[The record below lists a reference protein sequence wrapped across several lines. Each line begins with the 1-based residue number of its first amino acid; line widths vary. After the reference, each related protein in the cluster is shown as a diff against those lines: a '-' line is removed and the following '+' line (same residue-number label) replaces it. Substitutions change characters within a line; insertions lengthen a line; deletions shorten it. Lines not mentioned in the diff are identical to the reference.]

1 MAPGRVSDRSIET
14 ERFERKLLRARPG
27 TRVGERARHE
37 VDDPGDEI
45 WRRPRGSASPTFR
58 IGALVDDRTSPA
70 RSTMAEAAAAEIE
83 KMNVEEKKKNT
94 EGEKKEVVT
103 ALAGAFGVAPPI
115 DTGCVREARRAREGK
130 KESARS

>member
-1 MAPGRVSDRSIET
+1 VAPGRVSDRSIET

-27 TRVGERARHE
+27 TCVGERARHE

-83 KMNVEEKKKNT
+83 KMNVE
-94 EGEKKEVVT
+94 GEKKEVVT

>member
-83 KMNVEEKKKNT
+83 KMNVE
-94 EGEKKEVVT
+94 GEKKEVVT

>member
-1 MAPGRVSDRSIET
+1 MAPGRVPDRSIET

-27 TRVGERARHE
+27 TDVGERARHQ

-45 WRRPRGSASPTFR
+45 WRRPRETASPTFR
-58 IGALVDDRTSPA
+58 IGALVDDRTSSA

-83 KMNVEEKKKNT
+83 KMNV

>member
-1 MAPGRVSDRSIET
+1 VAPGRVSDRSIET

-83 KMNVEEKKKNT
+83 KMNVE
-94 EGEKKEVVT
+94 GEKKEVVT